1 MLSGLM
7 FSQPFNEA
15 NGNAQPLSPPFGTKA
30 WDAATRSPVIN
41 RAGRMTV
48 GPPGAVW
55 EANNSM
61 VWQQKPLDTLT
72 EQGPNSDSRKRL
84 SQRPRLSRSQ
94 QERGRA
100 HPAQPHKREQDRMAW
115 REVSSLQKPLQ
126 RPRPKSLPETPCAA
140 GSRNGASTRQRGRGR
155 RESWQT

>member
-7 FSQPFNEA
+7 FSQPFDKA
-15 NGNAQPLSPPFGTKA
+15 NSRAQFLSPPLGTNA

-72 EQGPNSDSRKRL
+72 EQGPNSHSRKRL

-94 QERGRA
+94 QGRGRA
-100 HPAQPHKREQDRMAW
+100 HPAQPHKRKQDRMA
-115 REVSSLQKPLQ
+115 LLIGML
-126 RPRPKSLPETPCAA
+126 PKKKKIMIP
-140 GSRNGASTRQRGRGR
+140 
-155 RESWQT
+155 